1 MVTALLNMQPA
12 DEAAWRRQ
20 ALPVPAHQQRLHART
35 QRQAGDDDES
45 QPHPAVL
52 SRVRSRL
59 ADVTFLGD
67 DFLLHSAA
75 ARRLYHDHAAPQP
88 ILDYHCHL
96 PAGDLA
102 SDRRFDNLFEIWLEG
117 DHYKWRAMR
126 TAGVDE
132 RFCTGD
138 ADPYDKF
145 LAWASTVP
153 QTLRNPL
160 YHWTHLELRRYFG
173 ITELLNPS
181 TAPRIWARAN
191 ECLRDGALTARGIL
205 AKFKVIAL
213 CTTDDPAD
221 SLDHHQT
228 LRASGLRVFP
238 TFRPDAALQVDAPAQ
253 FQGWIERL
261 GTTAGVKIRTVTDLL
276 EALSQRHHAFHLMG
290 GRLSD
295 HGLTHCYDAPCDE
308 TRANTIFREAL
319 DGHAASREDHE
330 RFASYL
336 MRFFGQLDARQG
348 WTKQLHLG
356 ARRNVNTRA
365 AQTLGRDSGYDSIGD
380 YPQVNALAAYLDA
393 LDREESL
400 PRTVIYNSNPAD
412 NYAMATMIGN
422 FQDGSMPGKVQFG
435 SAWWFLDQK
444 NGIEAQLN
452 ALSDAGLLSQFIGMV
467 TDSRSFMS
475 FPRHEY
481 FRRVLCNRLGAEMES
496 GELPDDFE
504 LVGRMVEAITFD
516 NARRL
521 LALPS

>member
-1 MVTALLNMQPA
+1 
-12 DEAAWRRQ
+12 
-20 ALPVPAHQQRLHART
+20 
-35 QRQAGDDDES
+35 
-45 QPHPAVL
+45 
-52 SRVRSRL
+52 
-59 ADVTFLGD
+59 VTFID
-67 DFLLHSAA
+67 EDFLLHSAA

-96 PAGDLA
+96 PPRDLA
-102 SDRRFDNLFEIWLEG
+102 ADRRFANLFEIWLEG

-126 TAGVDE
+126 TAGIDE
-132 RFCTGD
+132 RYCTGD

-145 LAWASTVP
+145 LAWAATVP

-173 ITELLNPS
+173 ISALLNAD
-181 TAPRIWARAN
+181 TAPAIWAGAN
-191 ECLRDGALTARGIL
+191 ECLREGLTARGIL
-205 AKFKVIAL
+205 QRFKVVAL

-221 SLDHHQT
+221 SLEHHT
-228 LRASGLRVFP
+228 ALRDSGLRVFP

-253 FQGWIERL
+253 FQAWVGRL
-261 GTTAGVKIRTVTDLL
+261 GRVADVDIRTLPDLL
-276 EALSQRHHAFHLMG
+276 DALTRRHDAFHAMG

-295 HGLTHCYDAPCDE
+295 HGLAHCYAESCDE
-308 TRANTIFREAL
+308 REAAAIFREAL
-319 DGHAASREDHE
+319 DGRAANAEQHA

-336 MRFFGQLDARQG
+336 MLFFGRLDATRH

-356 ARRNVNTRA
+356 ARRNVSTRA

-380 YPQVNALAAYLDA
+380 YPQVNALARYLDA
-393 LDREESL
+393 LDREQAL

-422 FQDGSMPGKVQFG
+422 FQDGALAGKVQFG

-444 NGIEAQLN
+444 NGIEAQLD
-452 ALSDAGLLSQFIGMV
+452 ALSDAGLLSQFVGMV

-481 FRRVLCNRLGAEMES
+481 FRRVLCNRLGAEMEA
-496 GELPDDFE
+496 GELPGDFS
-504 LVGRMVEAITFD
+504 LVGGMVEAICFA
-516 NARRL
+516 NVRRF
-521 LALPS
+521 LALPL